1 MVNVEVAQKL
11 MRCFPHS
18 FINENFEFIA
28 CRENN
33 LYFMLTNCESELDV
47 KCKVLEWFSRDCF
60 KSMCFRSS
68 KKNNEYHERILECV
82 NDYLG
87 TAFTQDDM
95 DKIYGCLGNAI
106 HHDLTIKFIESG
118 YDMEVLK

>member
-1 MVNVEVAQKL
+1 MVFERLFQEY
-11 MRCFPHS
+11 MFS
-18 FINENFEFIA
+18 FQQE
-28 CRENN
+28 
-33 LYFMLTNCESELDV
+33 
-47 KCKVLEWFSRDCF
+47 
-60 KSMCFRSS
+60 
-68 KKNNEYHERILECV
+68 NNEYHERILECV

-95 DKIYGCLGNAI
+95 DKIYGRLRNAI